1 MVKVGTVAAAPLLEL
16 KHLAVRYGAVRAVH
30 EINLTV
36 NRGEV
41 VALLGANGAG
51 KSSTLNAIVGL
62 APRSG
67 GRILLDGRNITSLS
81 TEAIVRSGISL
92 VPEGRQLFRN
102 MSVYENL
109 RLGAATLS
117 QSNFNELFSE
127 MLALFPIIRSR
138 MRSRAGFLSGGEQ
151 QQVAIARALLSRPR
165 VLLLDE
171 PSLGL
176 APVIVS
182 KVFEIISQLKQRGVT
197 ILLVEQ
203 NVERALAISDR
214 GYVLTSGRL
223 ELSGTTDTL
232 VPSQIEDAYL
242 GLSKAWLQ

>member
-1 MVKVGTVAAAPLLEL
+1 MPNKPVLEL
-16 KHLAVRYGAVRAVH
+16 QHLAVRYGPVGAVYDVS
-30 EINLTV
+30 LTV
-36 NRGEV
+36 EFGEV

-67 GRILLDGRNITSLS
+67 GRILFESRDITGLP
-81 TEAIVRSGISL
+81 TEAIVRHGIAL
-92 VPEGRQLFRN
+92 VPEGRRLFRN
-102 MSVYENL
+102 LTVYENL
-109 RLGAATLS
+109 RLGAATLPRS
-117 QSNFNELFSE
+117 TFEHHFCEVIELFP
-127 MLALFPIIRSR
+127 MIGGRLRSQ
-138 MRSRAGFLSGGEQ
+138 AGFLSGGEQ

-176 APVIVS
+176 APIIVG
-182 KVFEIISQLKQRGVT
+182 KVFEIIATLKQRGAT

-203 NVERALAISDR
+203 NVERALEISDR
-214 GYVLTSGRL
+214 AYVLTTGRL

-232 VPSQIEDAYL
+232 VSSEIEDAYL
-242 GLSKAWLQ
+242 GLSKESLP

>member
-1 MVKVGTVAAAPLLEL
+1 MPSEPLLEL
-16 KHLAVRYGAVRAVH
+16 QNLSVRYGAVGAVH
-30 EINLTV
+30 GVSLTV
-36 NRGEV
+36 GSGEV

-67 GRILLDGRNITSLS
+67 GHVLFAGRDITGLP
-81 TEAIVRSGISL
+81 TETIVKQGVSL

-109 RLGAATLS
+109 RLGGALLRRTEFERLLS
-117 QSNFNELFSE
+117 EIF
-127 MLALFPIIRSR
+127 ALFPMITERLNAK
-138 MRSRAGFLSGGEQ
+138 AGFLSGGEQ

-176 APVIVS
+176 APIIVG
-182 KVFEIISQLKQRGVT
+182 KVFNIISTLKERGAT

-203 NVERALAISDR
+203 NVERALEISDR
-214 GYVLTSGRL
+214 AYVLTTGRL
-223 ELSGTTDTL
+223 ELSGRTDAL
-232 VPSQIEDAYL
+232 VSSEIETAYL
-242 GLSKAWLQ
+242 GLSKEKLQ

>member
-1 MVKVGTVAAAPLLEL
+1 MVKIRTVAAAPLLEL
-16 KHLAVRYGAVRAVH
+16 QHLAVRYGAVRAVH
-30 EINLTV
+30 EISLTV
-36 NRGEV
+36 SRGEV

-62 APRSG
+62 APRSD
-67 GRILLDGRNITSLS
+67 GRILLEGRDITSLS

-117 QSNFNELFSE
+117 QSNFDELFSE
-127 MLALFPIIRSR
+127 VLSLFPIIGNRL
-138 MRSRAGFLSGGEQ
+138 RSRAGFLSGGEQ

-176 APVIVS
+176 APVIVN
-182 KVFEIISQLKQRGVT
+182 KVFEIISALKQRGVT

-203 NVERALAISDR
+203 NVERALEISDR
-214 GYVLTSGRL
+214 GYVLTTGRL
-223 ELSGTTDTL
+223 ELSGTTDML

-242 GLSKAWLQ
+242 GLSKESPQ